1 MTSLLDELK
10 ADQDPRLQCRFCV
23 WLESL
28 SPKDRHEWAT
38 AMADRS
44 FTNTSLLRAS
54 KKRGYPHGEGSLVT
68 HRKNG
73 HAAG

>member
-10 ADQDPRLQCRFCV
+10 ADQDPRQCRFCV

-28 SPKDRHEWAT
+28 SVKDRSEWAT

-44 FTNTSLLRAS
+44 YTNTSLFRAA
-54 KKRGYPHGEGSLVT
+54 KKRGYPFGGGSLET

-73 HAAG
+73 H